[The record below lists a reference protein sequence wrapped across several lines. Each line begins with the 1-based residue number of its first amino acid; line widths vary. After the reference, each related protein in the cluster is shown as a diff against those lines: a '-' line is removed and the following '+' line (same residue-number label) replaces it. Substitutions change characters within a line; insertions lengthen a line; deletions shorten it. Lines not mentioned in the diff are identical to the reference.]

1 MSASADRISSLCQ
14 CPSSSPTI
22 RLLHKQGRA
31 STDIPVISLPAIAR
45 LHPLSVQSDLVPSH
59 LCRLLCRAPSTM
71 SGNLEKLIL
80 EDLDEAAAKYFTIRI
95 AAKNRPTRLR
105 VPADFTEATGWPRV
119 AQCFVLTSS
128 RSRTEWPLH
137 MTQLSSSTCVG
148 TAISDSAGWLN
159 FMEHMPVS
167 VGDILCFEIVDERT
181 LVASIAYH
189 RGRPPQ
195 IAVEKPQEV
204 NVNAPHFRKKLRASH
219 TRPHKSARL
228 DIPTSFWRYRW
239 AAKFDGS
246 LLTLSGPVREHVVKS
261 GMCVTAKQTFCFF
274 GMGWSDFIAMNDL
287 KIGDT
292 LLFTQVTECRY
303 EVKKE

>member
-1 MSASADRISSLCQ
+1 MS
-14 CPSSSPTI
+14 P
-22 RLLHKQGRA
+22 
-31 STDIPVISLPAIAR
+31 
-45 LHPLSVQSDLVPSH
+45 PLWQ
-59 LCRLLCRAPSTM
+59 
-71 SGNLEKLIL
+71 E
-80 EDLDEAAAKYFTIRI
+80 
-95 AAKNRPTRLR
+95 

-159 FMEHMPVS
+159 FLEHMPVS

-228 DIPTSFWRYRW
+228 VTPH
-239 AAKFDGS
+239 
-246 LLTLSGPVREHVVKS
+246 LLTVVNPMLTSSTTVAFELTLYGLCLLKQIGSGIDVLCSVVAGHSHLVLALRWGSEVRRQLAHTVWSCPRTRREERHVRHCETNFLLLRHGLVGFHRNERPQDRGYTS
-261 GMCVTAKQTFCFF
+261 IYTGHRLQVRSEEGMSVIC
-274 GMGWSDFIAMNDL
+274 L
-287 KIGDT
+287 
-292 LLFTQVTECRY
+292 
-303 EVKKE
+303 